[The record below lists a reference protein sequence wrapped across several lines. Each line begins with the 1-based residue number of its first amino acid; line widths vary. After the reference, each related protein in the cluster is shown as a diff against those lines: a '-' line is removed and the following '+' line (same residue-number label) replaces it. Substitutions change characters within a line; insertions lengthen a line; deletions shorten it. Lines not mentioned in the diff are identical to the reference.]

1 MAIKHG
7 SRAYSRIEEQLFSKS
22 KQSFFNLF
30 FWSVIEWLGSKDEG
44 NGMQLSQDHLTNFNT
59 NNPVA
64 GSDLHTAESGKPSNN
79 DSDAGLCSRLIMYN
93 RFFFLINHIYCTYD
107 SMVKYRIS
115 FDWKTIQISLLE
127 SFFWNNSST
136 PS

>member
-7 SRAYSRIEEQLFSKS
+7 SRVYSRKEEQLFSKS

-59 NNPVA
+59 NKPVA

-79 DSDAGLCSRLIMYN
+79 DSDAGLCSRLIMY
-93 RFFFLINHIYCTYD
+93 I
-107 SMVKYRIS
+107 
-115 FDWKTIQISLLE
+115 
-127 SFFWNNSST
+127 
-136 PS
+136 

>member
-7 SRAYSRIEEQLFSKS
+7 SRVYSRIEEQLLSKA

-64 GSDLHTAESGKPSNN
+64 GSDLHTANSGKPSNN

-93 RFFFLINHIYCTYD
+93 RFLFLIIITSVLQD
-107 SMVKYRIS
+107 KTMILWSKLIFIS
-115 FDWKTIQISLLE
+115 E
-127 SFFWNNSST
+127 SIFPF
-136 PS
+136 